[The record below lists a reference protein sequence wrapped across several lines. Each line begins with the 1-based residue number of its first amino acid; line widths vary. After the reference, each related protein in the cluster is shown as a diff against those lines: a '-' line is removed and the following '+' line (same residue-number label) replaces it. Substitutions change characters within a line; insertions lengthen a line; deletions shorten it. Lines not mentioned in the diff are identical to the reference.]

1 MENREELWVC
11 LAVKCVIT
19 VLAATVTTLPDSATS
34 MSSFTLYGWAVCSWA
49 LINAF
54 QVAFYL

>member
-19 VLAATVTTLPDSATS
+19 VLAATLPDSATS
-34 MSSFTLYGWAVCSWA
+34 MSSFTPYGWAVCSWA

-54 QVAFYL
+54 QVAFFL